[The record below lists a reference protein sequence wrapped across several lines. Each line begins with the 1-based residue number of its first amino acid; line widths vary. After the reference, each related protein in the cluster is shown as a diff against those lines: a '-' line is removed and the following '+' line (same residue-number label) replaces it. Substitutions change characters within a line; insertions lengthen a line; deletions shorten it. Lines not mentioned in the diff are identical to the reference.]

1 MANLLAAAIN
11 RQRAV
16 AERRLREATMRRYF
30 NMIES
35 SYDAIVVWHPE
46 KGIEF
51 WNHGAKELYGYSA
64 EEAIGRATH
73 DLLATKHPQPF
84 ATIMAALERDG
95 EWDGELIQTTRDG
108 HTVYVSTRHQLMTGQ
123 HGDSVIL
130 EINRDITQQK
140 EAQLAR
146 RQSEEQARRHLNE
159 LEAIYNSAP
168 VGLCVM
174 DRELRY
180 LRVNQQ
186 LAEMNGLPAA
196 DHIGRAGPQL
206 FPDLGVKTEQQ
217 LKQVFVTGE
226 PVIGLEVTG
235 EMPASPGVQRT
246 WIESWLPLFNEEHEV
261 FAVNIVIQEITERK
275 KDEEQIGFQ
284 ANILRQISDAVI
296 AIDEDERITY
306 FNTAASQLYDVALQK
321 ALGQPLASVYTN
333 QWPTPDA
340 AAKAHTAL
348 AQTGHWRGENFH
360 VRHDGQQIHVESTVS
375 VLESASGQR
384 LGLLAAMRN
393 VTLQK
398 AAEDALRRSEERY
411 RFLFEHVDDGF
422 CIVDIVL
429 DEQGQPIDYLFIEA
443 NPSFERHT
451 GLVEAVGKTVRE
463 LIPDIEEHWI
473 QIYGEVALTGSPRRF
488 EQGSDAMGRWFDVYA
503 FRVDDANSRRVAIF
517 FRDISDRRNAE
528 LQIAQG
534 AQHLRNVLNSV
545 AAFVGVVTPD
555 GILLQANRTSLQA
568 ANLKHADVIG
578 KHFAD
583 TYWWSYDESVQ
594 EQLRN
599 AIARAATGEV
609 IRYDVKV
616 RVGAE
621 RYIIIDFMLAPIVD
635 EHGQVTHLIPSGVD
649 VTERRLMESALRQS
663 EERLRLATDAGNI
676 GIFDHDLRQDRV
688 EYTDIYLAITGLN
701 DLRSPTRADRWG
713 RVHPEDWPLLEEK
726 IQRAEERGESYDMEY
741 RIFHPDGSLHWMVV
755 SALVITDA
763 EGRGVRVT
771 GAVRDITNR
780 KQAEETIRHS
790 EERFRS
796 TFEQAAVGMAHT
808 DQNGYYVQ
816 VNERLCEIVGY
827 TRAELLQKRFI
838 ELVHPDERARNSALN
853 EQLIA
858 GELPSYAVEKRYI
871 RRDGSF
877 VWVHVTAS
885 SVYDELREV
894 SYRLAVIE
902 DISARK
908 AAEAALQ
915 ELNAT
920 LEQRIRSRT
929 AELERSN
936 RELDQFAYVAS
947 HDLRAPLRAINHL
960 ANWIVEDANE
970 VLPPASQQHLAT
982 LRGRIQR
989 MEKLLEDL
997 LTYSRVGRRPTTVE
1011 PVDSGDL
1018 VAQIVEML
1026 NPPPGFSVTAVGKL
1040 PTFSTRRVPLELV
1053 LRNLIQN
1060 AIKHHD
1066 RADGHV
1072 NVSVREEAEWVE
1084 FAVQDD
1090 GPGIA
1095 PAFHERIFHIFQTLQ
1110 PRDEVEGSG
1119 MGLAVVKKVVES
1131 IGGAIS
1137 VDSLEGQGA
1146 TFRFTWPKVGAE

>member
-1 MANLLAAAIN
+1 
-11 RQRAV
+11 
-16 AERRLREATMRRYF
+16 
-30 NMIES
+30 
-35 SYDAIVVWHPE
+35 
-46 KGIEF
+46 
-51 WNHGAKELYGYSA
+51 
-64 EEAIGRATH
+64 
-73 DLLATKHPQPF
+73 
-84 ATIMAALERDG
+84 
-95 EWDGELIQTTRDG
+95 
-108 HTVYVSTRHQLMTGQ
+108 
-123 HGDSVIL
+123 
-130 EINRDITQQK
+130 
-140 EAQLAR
+140 
-146 RQSEEQARRHLNE
+146 
-159 LEAIYNSAP
+159 
-168 VGLCVM
+168 
-174 DRELRY
+174 
-180 LRVNQQ
+180 
-186 LAEMNGLPAA
+186 
-196 DHIGRAGPQL
+196 
-206 FPDLGVKTEQQ
+206 
-217 LKQVFVTGE
+217 
-226 PVIGLEVTG
+226 
-235 EMPASPGVQRT
+235 
-246 WIESWLPLFNEEHEV
+246 
-261 FAVNIVIQEITERK
+261 
-275 KDEEQIGFQ
+275 
-284 ANILRQISDAVI
+284 
-296 AIDEDERITY
+296 
-306 FNTAASQLYDVALQK
+306 
-321 ALGQPLASVYTN
+321 
-333 QWPTPDA
+333 
-340 AAKAHTAL
+340 
-348 AQTGHWRGENFH
+348 
-360 VRHDGQQIHVESTVS
+360 
-375 VLESASGQR
+375 
-384 LGLLAAMRN
+384 
-393 VTLQK
+393 
-398 AAEDALRRSEERY
+398 
-411 RFLFEHVDDGF
+411 
-422 CIVDIVL
+422 
-429 DEQGQPIDYLFIEA
+429 
-443 NPSFERHT
+443 
-451 GLVEAVGKTVRE
+451 
-463 LIPDIEEHWI
+463 
-473 QIYGEVALTGSPRRF
+473 
-488 EQGSDAMGRWFDVYA
+488 
-503 FRVDDANSRRVAIF
+503 
-517 FRDISDRRNAE
+517 RDISDRRNAE

-1146 TFRFTWPKVGAE
+1146 TFRFTWPK

>member
-1 MANLLAAAIN
+1 
-11 RQRAV
+11 
-16 AERRLREATMRRYF
+16 
-30 NMIES
+30 
-35 SYDAIVVWHPE
+35 
-46 KGIEF
+46 
-51 WNHGAKELYGYSA
+51 
-64 EEAIGRATH
+64 
-73 DLLATKHPQPF
+73 
-84 ATIMAALERDG
+84 
-95 EWDGELIQTTRDG
+95 
-108 HTVYVSTRHQLMTGQ
+108 
-123 HGDSVIL
+123 
-130 EINRDITQQK
+130 
-140 EAQLAR
+140 
-146 RQSEEQARRHLNE
+146 
-159 LEAIYNSAP
+159 
-168 VGLCVM
+168 
-174 DRELRY
+174 
-180 LRVNQQ
+180 
-186 LAEMNGLPAA
+186 
-196 DHIGRAGPQL
+196 
-206 FPDLGVKTEQQ
+206 
-217 LKQVFVTGE
+217 
-226 PVIGLEVTG
+226 
-235 EMPASPGVQRT
+235 
-246 WIESWLPLFNEEHEV
+246 
-261 FAVNIVIQEITERK
+261 
-275 KDEEQIGFQ
+275 
-284 ANILRQISDAVI
+284 
-296 AIDEDERITY
+296 
-306 FNTAASQLYDVALQK
+306 
-321 ALGQPLASVYTN
+321 
-333 QWPTPDA
+333 
-340 AAKAHTAL
+340 
-348 AQTGHWRGENFH
+348 
-360 VRHDGQQIHVESTVS
+360 
-375 VLESASGQR
+375 
-384 LGLLAAMRN
+384 
-393 VTLQK
+393 
-398 AAEDALRRSEERY
+398 
-411 RFLFEHVDDGF
+411 
-422 CIVDIVL
+422 
-429 DEQGQPIDYLFIEA
+429 
-443 NPSFERHT
+443 
-451 GLVEAVGKTVRE
+451 
-463 LIPDIEEHWI
+463 
-473 QIYGEVALTGSPRRF
+473 
-488 EQGSDAMGRWFDVYA
+488 
-503 FRVDDANSRRVAIF
+503 
-517 FRDISDRRNAE
+517 
-528 LQIAQG
+528 
-534 AQHLRNVLNSV
+534 

-568 ANLKHADVIG
+568 ANLKNADVIG
-578 KHFAD
+578 KHFAN
-583 TYWWSYDESVQ
+583 TYWWSYDEAVQ
-594 EQLRN
+594 EQLRH
-599 AIARAATGEV
+599 AIAQAVTGQV

-621 RYIIIDFMLAPIVD
+621 RYIIIDFTLAPIVD
-635 EHGQVTHLIPSGVD
+635 ENGQVTHLIPSGVD

-663 EERLRLATDAGNI
+663 EERLRLATDAGDI
-676 GIFDHDLRQDRV
+676 GIFDHDLRHDQV

-701 DLRSPTRADRWG
+701 DLRSPTRADWWG
-713 RVHPEDWPLLEEK
+713 RVHPEDRPRLEEK
-726 IQRAEERGESYDMEY
+726 MQRAAERGESYGMEY

-780 KQAEETIRHS
+780 KQAEEAIRHS

-838 ELVHPDERARNSALN
+838 DLVHPDERARNSALN

-885 SVYDELREV
+885 SVYDEMREV
-894 SYRLAVIE
+894 SYRLAVVE

-929 AELERSN
+929 AELEHSN

-970 VLPPASQQHLAT
+970 VLPPASQQHLVT

-997 LTYSRVGRRPTTVE
+997 LTYSRVGRRPTVVE
-1011 PVDSGDL
+1011 QVASADL

-1026 NPPPGFSVTAVGKL
+1026 NPPSGFSVNAAGKL
-1040 PTFSTRRVPLELV
+1040 PTFSTQRVPLELV

-1072 NVSVREEAEWVE
+1072 TVSVREEAEWIE

-1095 PAFHERIFHIFQTLQ
+1095 PAFHERIFQIFQTLQ
-1110 PRDEVEGSG
+1110 PRDDVEGSG

-1131 IGGAIS
+1131 LGGAIA
-1137 VDSLEGQGA
+1137 VDSAEGQGA
-1146 TFRFTWPKVGAE
+1146 TFRFTWPKLNAE